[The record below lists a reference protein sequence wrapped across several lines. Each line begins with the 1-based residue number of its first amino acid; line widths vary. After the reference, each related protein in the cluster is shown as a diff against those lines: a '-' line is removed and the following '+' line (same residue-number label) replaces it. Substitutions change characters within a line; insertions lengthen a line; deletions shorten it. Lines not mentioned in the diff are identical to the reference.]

1 MIMMEHVANNFNFIQ
16 NKINGISKLTRIV
29 VVSKK
34 RSYGQIQP
42 LLQINHLDYGENQIQ
57 EALNKW
63 PSIIASNKE
72 IKLHLIGRL
81 QSNKARAAFNLFEFI
96 HSLDSDKL
104 AKIFSTLEQETGI
117 KKKYFVQVNI
127 GNENQKAGILVDRL
141 DQFLSYCVKQLNL
154 NILGLMCIPPVNQ
167 DPKKYFIK
175 LNEMNVNNGFKE
187 LSMGMSNDYV
197 DAIQC
202 GSTCVRIGSAI
213 FD

>member
-1 MIMMEHVANNFNFIQ
+1 MEHVANNFNFIQ
-16 NKINGISKLTRIV
+16 NKINDISKLTRIV

>member
-1 MIMMEHVANNFNFIQ
+1 MIEHVANNFNFIQ
-16 NKINGISKLTRIV
+16 NKINGISKFTRIV

-34 RSYGQIQP
+34 RSYDQIKP
-42 LLQINHLDYGENQIQ
+42 LLQANHLDYGENQIQ

-72 IKLHLIGRL
+72 IRLHLIGRL
-81 QSNKARAAFNLFEFI
+81 QSNKAKAAFNLFQFI
-96 HSLDSDKL
+96 HSLDSEKL
-104 AKIFSTLEQETGI
+104 AKIFSTLEKEAGI
-117 KKKYFVQVNI
+117 KKKYFIQVNI
-127 GNENQKAGILVDRL
+127 GNENQKAGISVDKIN
-141 DQFLSYCVKQLNL
+141 QFSSYCFKQLNL
-154 NILGLMCIPPVNQ
+154 NVLGLMCIPPVDQ
-167 DPKKYFIK
+167 DSKKHFIK
-175 LNEMNVNNGFKE
+175 LNQLNVNNGFKE

>member
-1 MIMMEHVANNFNFIQ
+1 MIEHVVNNFNFIQ
-16 NKINGISKLTRIV
+16 NKINGISKFTRIV

-34 RSYGQIQP
+34 RSYDQIKP
-42 LLQINHLDYGENQIQ
+42 LLQANHLDYGENQIQ

-72 IKLHLIGRL
+72 IRLHLIGRL
-81 QSNKARAAFNLFEFI
+81 QSNKAKAAFNLFQFI
-96 HSLDSDKL
+96 HSLDSEKL
-104 AKIFSTLEQETGI
+104 AKIFSTLEKEAGI
-117 KKKYFVQVNI
+117 KKKYFIQVNI
-127 GNENQKAGILVDRL
+127 GNENQKAGISVDKIN
-141 DQFLSYCVKQLNL
+141 QFSSYCVKQLNL
-154 NILGLMCIPPVNQ
+154 NVLGLMCIPPVNQ
-167 DPKKYFIK
+167 DPKKHFIK
-175 LNEMNVNNGFKE
+175 LNELNANNGFKE

>member
-1 MIMMEHVANNFNFIQ
+1 MIKHVLNNFNFIQ
-16 NKINGISKLTRIV
+16 NKINGISKFTRIV

-34 RSYGQIQP
+34 RSYDQIQP

-63 PSIIASNKE
+63 PSIIDSNKE

-81 QSNKARAAFNLFEFI
+81 QSNKVKAAFNLFQYF
-96 HSLDSDKL
+96 HSLDSEKL
-104 AKIFSTLEQETGI
+104 AKIFSTLEKEAGI
-117 KKKYFVQVNI
+117 KKKYFIQVNI
-127 GNENQKAGILVDRL
+127 GNENQKAGISVDKIN
-141 DQFLSYCVKQLNL
+141 QFSSYCVKQLNL
-154 NILGLMCIPPVNQ
+154 NVLGLMCIPPMNQ
-167 DPKKYFIK
+167 DPKKHFIQ
-175 LNEMNVNNGFKE
+175 LNELNVNNGFKE

>member
-1 MIMMEHVANNFNFIQ
+1 MNNFNFIQ
-16 NKINGISKLTRIV
+16 IKINDISKLTRIV

-34 RSYGQIQP
+34 RSYDQILP
-42 LLQINHLDYGENQIQ
+42 LLQANHLDYGENQIQ

-72 IKLHLIGRL
+72 IRLHLIGRL
-81 QSNKARAAFNLFEFI
+81 QSNKAKAAFNLFEFI
-96 HSLDSDKL
+96 HSLDSEKL
-104 AKIFSTLEQETGI
+104 AKIFSTLEKEAGI
-117 KKKYFVQVNI
+117 KKKYFIQVNI
-127 GNENQKAGILVDRL
+127 GNENQKAGISVDKIN
-141 DQFLSYCVKQLNL
+141 QFSSYCFKQLNL
-154 NILGLMCIPPVNQ
+154 NVLGLMCIPPVDQ
-167 DPKKYFIK
+167 DPKKHFIK
-175 LNEMNVNNGFKE
+175 LNQLNVNNGFKE

>member
-1 MIMMEHVANNFNFIQ
+1 MIKHAVNNFNFIQ
-16 NKINGISKLTRIV
+16 NKINGISKLTRLV
-29 VVSKK
+29 VVTKN
-34 RSYGQIQP
+34 RSYDHIYP
-42 LLQINHLDYGENQIQ
+42 LLKANHLDYGENKIQ

-72 IKLHLIGRL
+72 IRLHLIGRL
-81 QSNKARAAFNLFEFI
+81 QSNKAKAAFNLFEFI

-104 AKIFSTLEQETGI
+104 AKIFSTLEQDTGI
-117 KKKYFVQVNI
+117 KKKYFIQVNI
-127 GNENQKAGILVDRL
+127 GNEDQKAGVLVDKL
-141 DQFLSYCVKQLNL
+141 NQFLSYCVKQLNL
-154 NILGLMCIPPVNQ
+154 NVLGLMCIPPVNQ

-175 LNEMNVNNGFKE
+175 LNELNVNNGFKE

-197 DAIQC
+197 EAIQC

>member
-1 MIMMEHVANNFNFIQ
+1 MIEHVVNNFNFIQ
-16 NKINGISKLTRIV
+16 NKINGISKFTRIV

-34 RSYGQIQP
+34 RSYDQIKL
-42 LLQINHLDYGENQIQ
+42 LLQANHLDYGENQIQ

-72 IKLHLIGRL
+72 IRLHLIGRL
-81 QSNKARAAFNLFEFI
+81 QSNKAKAAFNLFEYF
-96 HSLDSDKL
+96 HSLDSEKL
-104 AKIFSTLEQETGI
+104 AKIFSTLEKDAGI
-117 KKKYFVQVNI
+117 KKKYFIQVNI
-127 GNENQKAGILVDRL
+127 GNENQKAGISVDKIN
-141 DQFLSYCVKQLNL
+141 QFSSYCVKQLNL
-154 NILGLMCIPPVNQ
+154 NVLGLMCIPPVDQ
-167 DPKKYFIK
+167 DPKKHFIK
-175 LNEMNVNNGFKE
+175 LNELNVNNGFKE

>member
-1 MIMMEHVANNFNFIQ
+1 MIEHVVNNFNFIQ
-16 NKINGISKLTRIV
+16 NKINGISKFTRIV

-34 RSYGQIQP
+34 RSYDQIKL
-42 LLQINHLDYGENQIQ
+42 LLQANHLDYGENQIQ

-72 IKLHLIGRL
+72 IRLHLIGRL
-81 QSNKARAAFNLFEFI
+81 QSNKAKAAFNLFQFI
-96 HSLDSDKL
+96 HSLDSEKL
-104 AKIFSTLEQETGI
+104 AKIFSTLEKEAGI
-117 KKKYFVQVNI
+117 KKKYFIQVNI
-127 GNENQKAGILVDRL
+127 GNENQKAGISVDKIN
-141 DQFLSYCVKQLNL
+141 QFSSYCFKQLNL
-154 NILGLMCIPPVNQ
+154 NVLGLMCIPPVDQ
-167 DPKKYFIK
+167 DPKKHFIK
-175 LNEMNVNNGFKE
+175 LNQLNVNNGFKE

>member
-1 MIMMEHVANNFNFIQ
+1 MKHVLNNFNFIQ
-16 NKINGISKLTRIV
+16 NKINGISKYTRIV

-34 RSYGQIQP
+34 RSYDQIQQ
-42 LLQINHLDYGENQIQ
+42 LLQVNHLDYGENQIQ

-63 PSIIASNKE
+63 PSIISSNKE
-72 IKLHLIGRL
+72 IRLHLIGRL
-81 QSNKARAAFNLFEFI
+81 QSNKAKAAFNLFEFI

-117 KKKYFVQVNI
+117 KKKYFIQVNI
-127 GNENQKAGILVDRL
+127 GNENQKAGISIDKLN
-141 DQFLSYCVKQLNL
+141 QFSSYCVKQLNL
-154 NILGLMCIPPVNQ
+154 NVLGLMCIPPMNQ

-175 LNEMNVNNGFKE
+175 LSELNVNNGFKE

>member
-1 MIMMEHVANNFNFIQ
+1 MIEHVANNFNFIQ
-16 NKINGISKLTRIV
+16 NKINGISKFTRIV

-34 RSYGQIQP
+34 RSYDQIKP
-42 LLQINHLDYGENQIQ
+42 LLQAKHLDYGENQIQ

-72 IKLHLIGRL
+72 IRLHLIGRL
-81 QSNKARAAFNLFEFI
+81 QSNKVKAAFNLFEFI

-104 AKIFSTLEQETGI
+104 AKIFSTLEKEARI
-117 KKKYFVQVNI
+117 KKKYFIQVNI
-127 GNENQKAGILVDRL
+127 GNENQKAGISADKIN
-141 DQFLSYCVKQLNL
+141 QFSSYCVKQLNL
-154 NILGLMCIPPVNQ
+154 NVLGLMCIPPMNQ
-167 DPKKYFIK
+167 DPKKHFIK
-175 LNEMNVNNGFKE
+175 LNELNVNNGFKE

>member
-1 MIMMEHVANNFNFIQ
+1 MQA
-16 NKINGISKLTRIV
+16 
-29 VVSKK
+29 
-34 RSYGQIQP
+34 
-42 LLQINHLDYGENQIQ
+42 NHLDYGENQIQ

-72 IKLHLIGRL
+72 IRLHLIGRL
-81 QSNKARAAFNLFEFI
+81 QSNKVKAAFNLFEFI

-104 AKIFSTLEQETGI
+104 AKIFSTLEKEARI
-117 KKKYFVQVNI
+117 KKKYFIQVNI
-127 GNENQKAGILVDRL
+127 GNENQKAGISADKIN
-141 DQFLSYCVKQLNL
+141 QFSSYCVKQLNL
-154 NILGLMCIPPVNQ
+154 NVLGLMCIPPMNQ
-167 DPKKYFIK
+167 DPKKHFIK
-175 LNEMNVNNGFKE
+175 LNQLNVNNGFKE

>member
-1 MIMMEHVANNFNFIQ
+1 MIEHVANNFNFIQ
-16 NKINGISKLTRIV
+16 NKINGISKFTRIV

-34 RSYGQIQP
+34 RSYDQIQP

-72 IKLHLIGRL
+72 IRLHLIGRL
-81 QSNKARAAFNLFEFI
+81 QSNKAKAAFNLFEFI
-96 HSLDSDKL
+96 HSLDSEKL
-104 AKIFSTLEQETGI
+104 AKIFSTLEKEARI
-117 KKKYFVQVNI
+117 KKKYFIQVNI
-127 GNENQKAGILVDRL
+127 GNENQKAGISADKIN
-141 DQFLSYCVKQLNL
+141 QFSSYCVKQLNL
-154 NILGLMCIPPVNQ
+154 NVLGLMCIPPMNQ
-167 DPKKYFIK
+167 DPKKHFIQ
-175 LNEMNVNNGFKE
+175 LNELNVNNGFKE

>member
-1 MIMMEHVANNFNFIQ
+1 MIEHVANNFNFIQ
-16 NKINGISKLTRIV
+16 NKINGISKFTRIV

-34 RSYGQIQP
+34 RSYDQIQP
-42 LLQINHLDYGENQIQ
+42 LLQVNHLDYGENQIQ

-72 IKLHLIGRL
+72 INLHLIGRL
-81 QSNKARAAFNLFEFI
+81 QSNKAQAAFNLFEFI
-96 HSLDSDKL
+96 HSLDSEKL
-104 AKIFSTLEQETGI
+104 AKIFSTLEKEAGI
-117 KKKYFVQVNI
+117 KKKYFIQVNI
-127 GNENQKAGILVDRL
+127 GNENQKAGISVDKVN
-141 DQFLSYCVKQLNL
+141 QFSSYCVKQLNL
-154 NILGLMCIPPVNQ
+154 NVLGLMCIPPMNQ

-175 LNEMNVNNGFKE
+175 LSELNVNNGFKE
-187 LSMGMSNDYV
+187 LSMGMSNDYI

>member
-1 MIMMEHVANNFNFIQ
+1 MIEHVANNFNLIQ
-16 NKINGISKLTRIV
+16 NKINGISKFTRIV

-34 RSYGQIQP
+34 RSYDQIQP
-42 LLQINHLDYGENQIQ
+42 LLQVNHLDYGENQIQ

-72 IKLHLIGRL
+72 IRLHLIGRL
-81 QSNKARAAFNLFEFI
+81 QSNKAKAAFNLFEFI
-96 HSLDSDKL
+96 HSLDSEKL
-104 AKIFSTLEQETGI
+104 AKIFSTLEKEAGI
-117 KKKYFVQVNI
+117 KKKYFIQVNI
-127 GNENQKAGILVDRL
+127 GNENQKAGISVDKIN
-141 DQFLSYCVKQLNL
+141 QFSSYCFKQLNL
-154 NILGLMCIPPVNQ
+154 NVLGLMCIPPVDQ
-167 DPKKYFIK
+167 DPKKHFIK
-175 LNEMNVNNGFKE
+175 LNQLNVNNGFKE

>member
-1 MIMMEHVANNFNFIQ
+1 MKHVLNNFNFIQ
-16 NKINGISKLTRIV
+16 NKINGISKFTRIV

-34 RSYGQIQP
+34 RSYDQIQP
-42 LLQINHLDYGENQIQ
+42 LLQVNHLDYGENQIQ

-72 IKLHLIGRL
+72 IRLHLIGRL
-81 QSNKARAAFNLFEFI
+81 QSNKAKAAFNLFEFI

-117 KKKYFVQVNI
+117 KKKYFIQVNI
-127 GNENQKAGILVDRL
+127 GNENQKAGISL
-141 DQFLSYCVKQLNL
+141 DKLNQFSSYCVKQLNL
-154 NILGLMCIPPVNQ
+154 NVLGLMCIPPANQ
-167 DPKKYFIK
+167 DPKKHFIK
-175 LNEMNVNNGFKE
+175 LNELNVNNGFKE

>member
-1 MIMMEHVANNFNFIQ
+1 MKHFLNNFNFIQ
-16 NKINGISKLTRIV
+16 NKINGISKFTRIV

-34 RSYGQIQP
+34 RSYDQIQP
-42 LLQINHLDYGENQIQ
+42 LLLVNHLDYGENQIQ

-72 IKLHLIGRL
+72 IRLHLIGRL
-81 QSNKARAAFNLFEFI
+81 QSNKAKAAFDLFQFI
-96 HSLDSDKL
+96 HSLDSEKL
-104 AKIFSTLEQETGI
+104 AKIFSTLEKEAGI
-117 KKKYFVQVNI
+117 KKKYFIQVNI
-127 GNENQKAGILVDRL
+127 GNENQKAGISVDKIN
-141 DQFLSYCVKQLNL
+141 QFSSYCVKQLNL

-167 DPKKYFIK
+167 DPKKHFIK
-175 LNEMNVNNGFKE
+175 LNQLNVNNGFKE

>member
-1 MIMMEHVANNFNFIQ
+1 MIKHVANNFNFIQ
-16 NKINGISKLTRIV
+16 NKINGISKFTRIV

-34 RSYGQIQP
+34 RSYDQIQP

-72 IKLHLIGRL
+72 IRLHLIGRL
-81 QSNKARAAFNLFEFI
+81 QSNKAKAAFNLFEFI
-96 HSLDSDKL
+96 HSLDSEKL
-104 AKIFSTLEQETGI
+104 AKIFSTLEKDAGI
-117 KKKYFVQVNI
+117 KKKYFIQVNV
-127 GNENQKAGILVDRL
+127 GNENQKAGISVDKVN
-141 DQFLSYCVKQLNL
+141 QFSSYCVKQLNL
-154 NILGLMCIPPVNQ
+154 NVLGLMCIPPVNQ
-167 DPKKYFIK
+167 DPKKHFIK
-175 LNEMNVNNGFKE
+175 LNELNVNNGFKE

>member
-1 MIMMEHVANNFNFIQ
+1 MVEHVVNNFNFIQ
-16 NKINGISKLTRIV
+16 NKINGISKFTRIV

-34 RSYGQIQP
+34 RSYDQIQP

-81 QSNKARAAFNLFEFI
+81 QSNKAKAAFNLFDFI
-96 HSLDSDKL
+96 HSLDSEKL
-104 AKIFSTLEQETGI
+104 AKIFSTLEQEAGI
-117 KKKYFVQVNI
+117 KKKYFIQVNI
-127 GNENQKAGILVDRL
+127 GNENQKAGISVDKIN
-141 DQFLSYCVKQLNL
+141 QFSSYCVKQLNL
-154 NILGLMCIPPVNQ
+154 NVLGLMCIPPMKQ

-175 LNEMNVNNGFKE
+175 LNELNVNSGFKE
-187 LSMGMSNDYV
+187 LSMGMSNDYL

-202 GSTCVRIGSAI
+202 GSTFVRIGSAI

>member
-1 MIMMEHVANNFNFIQ
+1 MIKHVLNNFNFIH
-16 NKINGISKLTRIV
+16 NKINNISKFTKMV
-29 VVSKK
+29 VVTKT
-34 RSYGQIQP
+34 RSYDQIQP
-42 LLQINHLDYGENQIQ
+42 LLQANHLDYGENQIQ

-81 QSNKARAAFNLFEFI
+81 QSNKAKAAFNLFEFI

-104 AKIFSTLEQETGI
+104 AKIFFTLEQETRI
-117 KKKYFVQVNI
+117 KKKYFIQVNI
-127 GNENQKAGILVDRL
+127 GNENQKAGISVDKL
-141 DQFLSYCVKQLNL
+141 NQFSSYCVKQLNL
-154 NILGLMCIPPVNQ
+154 NVLGLMCIPPANQ

-175 LNEMNVNNGFKE
+175 LNELNVNNGFRE
-187 LSMGMSNDYV
+187 LSMGMSTDYV

>member
-1 MIMMEHVANNFNFIQ
+1 MIEHVANNFNFIQ
-16 NKINGISKLTRIV
+16 NKINGISKFTRIV

-42 LLQINHLDYGENQIQ
+42 LLQVNHLDYGENQIQ

-72 IKLHLIGRL
+72 IRLHLIGRL
-81 QSNKARAAFNLFEFI
+81 QSNKAKVAFNLFDFI
-96 HSLDSDKL
+96 HSLDSEKL
-104 AKIFSTLEQETGI
+104 AKIFSTLEQEAGI
-117 KKKYFVQVNI
+117 KKKYFIQVNI
-127 GNENQKAGILVDRL
+127 GNENQKAGISVDKL
-141 DQFLSYCVKQLNL
+141 NQFSSYCVKQLNL
-154 NILGLMCIPPVNQ
+154 NVLGLMCIPPMNQ
-167 DPKKYFIK
+167 DPKKHFIK
-175 LNEMNVNNGFKE
+175 LSELNVNNGFKE

>member
-1 MIMMEHVANNFNFIQ
+1 MIEHVVNNFNFIQ
-16 NKINGISKLTRIV
+16 NKINGISKFTRIV

-34 RSYGQIQP
+34 RSYDQIQP
-42 LLQINHLDYGENQIQ
+42 LLQVNHLDYGENQIQ

-72 IKLHLIGRL
+72 IRLHLIGRL
-81 QSNKARAAFNLFEFI
+81 QSNKAKAAFNLFEFI
-96 HSLDSDKL
+96 HSLDSEKL
-104 AKIFSTLEQETGI
+104 AKIFSTLEKDAGI
-117 KKKYFVQVNI
+117 KKKYFIQVNV
-127 GNENQKAGILVDRL
+127 GNENQKAGISVDKVN
-141 DQFLSYCVKQLNL
+141 QFSSYCVKQLNL
-154 NILGLMCIPPVNQ
+154 NVLGLMCIPPMNQ
-167 DPKKYFIK
+167 DPKKHFIK
-175 LNEMNVNNGFKE
+175 LNELNVNNGFKE

>member
-16 NKINGISKLTRIV
+16 NKINGISNLTRIV

>member
-1 MIMMEHVANNFNFIQ
+1 MIEHVANNFNLIQ
-16 NKINGISKLTRIV
+16 NKINGISKFTRIV

-34 RSYGQIQP
+34 RSYDQIQP
-42 LLQINHLDYGENQIQ
+42 LLQVNHLDYGENQIQ

-72 IKLHLIGRL
+72 IRLHLIGRL
-81 QSNKARAAFNLFEFI
+81 QSNKAKAAFNLFQFI
-96 HSLDSDKL
+96 HSLDSEKL
-104 AKIFSTLEQETGI
+104 AKIFSTLEKEAGI
-117 KKKYFVQVNI
+117 KKKYFIQVNI
-127 GNENQKAGILVDRL
+127 GNENQKAGISVDKIN
-141 DQFLSYCVKQLNL
+141 QFSSYCFKQLNL
-154 NILGLMCIPPVNQ
+154 NVLGLMCIPPVDQ
-167 DPKKYFIK
+167 DPKKHFIK
-175 LNEMNVNNGFKE
+175 LNQLNVNNGFKE

>member
-1 MIMMEHVANNFNFIQ
+1 MIEHVVNNFNFIQ
-16 NKINGISKLTRIV
+16 NKINGISKFTRIV

-34 RSYGQIQP
+34 RSYDQIKP

-72 IKLHLIGRL
+72 IRLHLIGRL
-81 QSNKARAAFNLFEFI
+81 QSNKAKAAFNLFEFI
-96 HSLDSDKL
+96 HSLDSEKL
-104 AKIFSTLEQETGI
+104 AKIFSTLEKDAGI
-117 KKKYFVQVNI
+117 KKKYFIQVNV
-127 GNENQKAGILVDRL
+127 GNENQKAGISVDKVN
-141 DQFLSYCVKQLNL
+141 QFSSYCVKQLNL
-154 NILGLMCIPPVNQ
+154 NVLGLMCIPPVNQ
-167 DPKKYFIK
+167 DPKKHFIK
-175 LNEMNVNNGFKE
+175 LNELNVNNGFKE